1 MEGQSLGVGER
12 RPSCGTVHNLLRI
25 VWLLS
30 VACGLRLLEP
40 GLLRRLETR
49 LLRLLESTLLWLLS
63 KPCWLHAHLL
73 RRTTIM
79 LHLRRLPKT
88 ALRLERHTCRLR
100 LQSWVIL
107 LHSLETR
114 LLGWLET
121 SIARRHWLLYPH
133 LRLHRLLVSSKL
145 WLQRRRTEPS
155 ARLLSVEAWCGC
167 CPGRG
172 CNAK

>member
-1 MEGQSLGVGER
+1 MKIPTTQR
-12 RPSCGTVHNLLRI
+12 RTLT
-25 VWLLS
+25 WLLIALA
-30 VACGLRLLEP
+30 ACALLWLLEP
-40 GLLRRLETR
+40 S

-79 LHLRRLPKT
+79 LYLRCLSKT

-121 SIARRHWLLYPH
+121 SIARRHWLLHPH
-133 LRLHRLLVSSKL
+133 LRLHRLLISSEL
-145 WLQRRRTEPS
+145 WLQRWRTKAS
-155 ARLLSVEAWCGC
+155 TRLLCVEAWCGR
-167 CPGRG
+167 CPGRW
-172 CNAK
+172 CDAK